1 MPTTVVQAADRTY
14 GDEGYAARLR
24 RPAWL
29 EGWGALMPQQ
39 PQLLV
44 RGSVIA
50 PAPAPATYTRALAP
64 YRPGV
69 VVYTPP
75 PAPNQ
80 SVVTART
87 EAQKTAITYKAPS
100 VDVSPG
106 PDVPEPPPEEGEPV
120 APPVAL
126 PVAVRKKMPPW
137 VWIAGAGTGAL
148 VVFWF
153 LFRKKQ

>member
-1 MPTTVVQAADRTY
+1 MPTTVVQDGGRTY
-14 GDEGYAARLR
+14 SDEGYAARLR

-39 PQLLV
+39 PQFLV

-126 PVAVRKKMPPW
+126 PVRKKMPPW
-137 VWIAGAGTGAL
+137 VWAAGAGSAL